1 MTTRSAGALQ
11 RPVLMVHGQPGLG
24 ADWAAVTARLGPG
37 ADVLAPDRPGYGTG
51 GPPASMVANADALA
65 DLLRRHE
72 GPPAVVVG
80 HSYGGGIA
88 VLLAARHPA
97 LVAGLVLVASVGAE
111 GSVVALDRVLALP
124 VVGTGA
130 SVAALLTSS
139 WLGPR
144 LRRHLSSLQFG
155 PAQVVSRYFPDDGMV
170 AAARDRSSWRSFVV
184 EQRALVAELPMVRD
198 ALDHLAL
205 PVAVVAGTRD
215 AVVPARASARLAAAI
230 GGAELV
236 LVPGAG
242 HFLLTD
248 APGVV
253 ARAVERVSA
262 RAGRSTSRRSPKRRR
277 QSSGGAD
284 GGAADG

>member
-1 MTTRSAGALQ
+1 
-11 RPVLMVHGQPGLG
+11 
-24 ADWAAVTARLGPG
+24 
-37 ADVLAPDRPGYGTG
+37 
-51 GPPASMVANADALA
+51 MVANADALA

-72 GPPAVVVG
+72 GLPAVVVG

>member
-1 MTTRSAGALQ
+1 MTTGSGGVLK
-11 RPVLMVHGQPGLG
+11 RPVLLVHGQPGLG

-51 GPPASMVANADALA
+51 GPATSMAANADALA
-65 DLLRRHE
+65 DLLRRHG

-130 SVAALLTSS
+130 SVAALVTSS

-144 LRRHLSSLQFG
+144 LRRHLLSLQFG
-155 PAQVVSRYFPDDGMV
+155 PAQVMSRYFPDDGMV
-170 AAARDRSSWRSFVV
+170 AAARDRSAWRSFVV
-184 EQRALVAELPMVRD
+184 EQRALVAELPAVRGAVD
-198 ALDHLAL
+198 RLAL
-205 PVAVVAGTRD
+205 PVAVVTGTRD

-262 RAGRSTSRRSPKRRR
+262 RAGKPTSRRPSQRRR
-277 QSSGGAD
+277 LASDGEDGRTAD
-284 GGAADG
+284 R